1 LIHLEKIEELR
12 AKRKEQ
18 QEWDKFTTSHKSAVD
33 LEDRI
38 AKNLADEVLRNY
50 PGLKGVHSNV
60 SIRKLLEAEAAKVIN
75 EPIVRPVIT
84 TIVKEKQPMNANTLP
99 YLHRNP
105 AI

>member
-1 LIHLEKIEELR
+1 MR
-12 AKRKEQ
+12 AQ
-18 QEWDKFTTSHKSAVD
+18 QAEWDKHTTSQKSAMSNID
-33 LEDRI
+33 DRI

-50 PGLKGVHSNV
+50 PNMKGVHSNV
-60 SIRKLLEAEAAKVIN
+60 SIRKLLEAEASKVMN

-84 TIVKEKQPMNANTLP
+84 TVVKEKQAMNANTLP

>member
-1 LIHLEKIEELR
+1 MKQP
-12 AKRKEQ
+12 KD
-18 QEWDKFTTSHKSAVD
+18 WDKHTTSQKNSFANI
-33 LEDRI
+33 EDRI

-50 PGLKGVHSNV
+50 PHMKGVHSNT
-60 SIRKLLEAEAAKVIN
+60 SIRRLLEAEAAKVMS

-84 TIVKEKQPMNANTLP
+84 TVIRQKQPINANTLP